1 VGNLF
6 RHFRPAVSLVFGLFL
21 IFGVVPAGAATAEA
35 DGQAVAEKQLESL
48 ARSLKDKNTV
58 AAYLRLSAFAKRRS
72 SGVWGQRAALALGY
86 YDYGRGH
93 FAEARR
99 WLDRA
104 LGDALLKEYALF
116 WSAQVNRSLGKNR
129 EALEELENFRR
140 EYPDSVMADQA
151 LQALAETALALNE
164 PESALVA
171 LGAGDSVASKP
182 ALLFLRGQAQE
193 KMGHL
198 DAAAADYA
206 GVYYRHPLS
215 ASAPDAKDKMRSL
228 ARSLGDK
235 FPATPLPVQLARA
248 GALFAA
254 HRWSDA
260 RQEYEALRPKLTE
273 YDRLLANLRI
283 AQCRSAL
290 TKSPAPLAAFTLSD
304 PQLDAERLYFL
315 SQAYRA
321 QKLEPEML
329 AAIEQ
334 TVSRL
339 PQSRWAEQA
348 LFAGGNYYWVLLD
361 LERAGQFYRR
371 VLDQFPDGPDAV
383 LAHWRV
389 AWQAYREHRPDAAAL
404 LEQHVRRFPASPH
417 LSDALYWLGRTA
429 QQAGNAEL
437 ARAYFGKL
445 HDRYPQTYFGVQAA
459 ARLREL
465 GFGPAASV
473 ELLTLIPPPP
483 AIALLDE
490 PVPPSAEERR
500 QRARALHVIA
510 FDASEEQEY
519 RAAYAATGAPRLLLE
534 AARAAG
540 EASRYGAAIV
550 AIRLLF
556 PQFEAH
562 PIDDIPMD
570 VWREAYP
577 LPYRS
582 EMHHWAARAG
592 LDPMLVAGLIRQES
606 AFAPEAISPAG
617 AIGLMQLEPSTA
629 RKLARQLH
637 VRYARA
643 RLSNPEYNLR
653 LGTHYFAWLR
663 STLGSVEAALAAYNA
678 GEDRVAAWEDGR
690 TYAEPA
696 EFVESIPFT
705 ETRDYVQIVMRNS
718 AMYRALYGGGR

>member
-1 VGNLF
+1 MGDLV
-6 RHFRPAVSLVFGLFL
+6 RHFRAAVSFTLSLFL
-21 IFGVVPAGAATAEA
+21 VAGAAPVRAAGADA
-35 DGQAVAEKQLESL
+35 DGPVAAEKQLEPL
-48 ARSLKDKNTV
+48 ARNLKEKNTA
-58 AAYLRLSAFAKRRS
+58 AAYLSLSAFAKRRS

-93 FAEARR
+93 FPEARH
-99 WLDRA
+99 WLDQA
-104 LGDALLKEYALF
+104 LGDAVLEEYALY
-116 WSAQVNRSLGKNR
+116 WSAQVNRSLGKNG
-129 EALEELENFRR
+129 EALQQLEDFRR
-140 EYPDSVMADQA
+140 EFPDSVMADQA
-151 LQALAETALALNE
+151 LEALAETALALNE
-164 PESALVA
+164 PERALFA
-171 LGAGDSVASKP
+171 LGAGDSIASKP
-182 ALLFLRGQAQE
+182 ALLFLRGQAEE
-193 KMGHL
+193 KIGRL
-198 DAAAADYA
+198 EAAAADYA
-206 GVYYRHPLS
+206 GVYYRYPLS
-215 ASAPDAKDKMRSL
+215 ASAPDARDRMRSL
-228 ARSLGDK
+228 ARALGNK
-235 FPATPLPVQLARA
+235 FPATSLPVQLARA
-248 GALFAA
+248 GALFDA

-260 RQEYEALRPKLTE
+260 REDYEALRTKLADH
-273 YDRLLANLRI
+273 DRLQANLRI

-290 TKSPAPLAAFTLSD
+290 TKSPSPLAALALSD
-304 PQLDAERLYFL
+304 PQLDAERLYSL

-321 QKLEPEML
+321 GKLEHEML

-334 TVSRL
+334 TVSRA

-348 LFAGGNYYWVLLD
+348 LFAGGNYYWVQLD
-361 LERAGQFYRR
+361 LEHAAQFYRR

-429 QQAGNAEL
+429 QRAGNAEL

-445 HDRYPQTYFGVQAA
+445 HDRFPQTYFGVQAA

-465 GFGPAASV
+465 GRGPTAPV

-483 AIALLDE
+483 GITLLDE
-490 PVPPSAEERR
+490 PVPPSAEDHR
-500 QRARALHVIA
+500 QRARALHIIA
-510 FDASEEQEY
+510 FDASEELEY

-534 AARAAG
+534 AARAAN
-540 EASRYGAAIV
+540 EASRFGAAIV
-550 AIRLLF
+550 AIRLIF

-562 PIDDIPMD
+562 PIDEIPMD
-570 VWREAYP
+570 VWRAAYP
-577 LPYRS
+577 LPFRT
-582 EMHHWAARAG
+582 EVDHWAARAG

-606 AFAPEAISPAG
+606 AFAPEAISHAG

-643 RLSNPEYNLR
+643 RLSDPEYNLR

-690 TYAEPA
+690 TYEEPA